1 MRVDSRISSRT
12 SQVFHGRGEVF
23 FCFGVVTLL
32 HHDFGVVTLLHREG
46 MYGKAEG
53 IVYVEVLTGLLYC
66 GFTRTEADP
75 TP

>member
-32 HHDFGVVTLLHREG
+32 HHEG
-46 MYGKAEG
+46 MYDKAEG
-53 IVYVEVLTGLLYC
+53 IVYFEVLTGLLY
-66 GFTRTEADP
+66 FF
-75 TP
+75 